1 MFSLFFAF
9 LMGFLVCLGVA
20 GEGCVGFCFLTFLFL
35 GAGDGSINGGVH
47 SPATNLSSIFS
58 ISVLVP
64 VKLF

>member
-35 GAGDGSINGGVH
+35 GAGDGSINGGIH

-64 VKLF
+64 VKVF